1 MAKEIELK
9 LSVSRHH
16 IESLKQ
22 QPLFKSPQVVDQG
35 AKALTNIYFD
45 TPEQDLTQARVA
57 LRIREKEGRYIQT
70 LKTSGVAEGGLHQR
84 GEWEWYVDTPELN
97 FELLQQAEWPENLN
111 TPELQAKIK
120 PVFATDFVRNT
131 WIYDSVD
138 AAGERLLIEIA
149 LDQGQAWVGQGDER
163 RHDDICELELELMD
177 GNPARLF
184 EVALELGKQIPL
196 LSSDISKAQRGY
208 RLCNPDGY
216 QVREAEISFMDE
228 ATMELAFCQMLQR
241 ELMLWP
247 QYLEAWQF
255 TRDWKY
261 VTAALE
267 SLRNIG
273 GLYESFSDII
283 PADPEG
289 DLDQLLT
296 KLIRQLRDVDAW
308 HRTASLM
315 DGNGQ
320 AWQAEAQK
328 RAEDRML
335 VLLQTVGL
343 GQIALKIAHQLVS
356 LSWRERWSDEHQ
368 ARAQQPLN

>member
-1 MAKEIELK
+1 MITAQTLMSYEFFASLDKPFVEKIASLGKTIEIDQDEW
-9 LSVSRHH
+9 
-16 IESLKQ
+16 
-22 QPLFKSPQVVDQG
+22 LFKQDKDAENIYLLIEGKVALAIMFREHIIDTLNPYMKGEIIGWSALVRPHIYTMG
-35 AKALTNIYFD
+35 AKAEVPSKLIAFNG
-45 TPEQDLTQARVA
+45 
-57 LRIREKEGRYIQT
+57 KEM
-70 LKTSGVAEGGLHQR
+70 
-84 GEWEWYVDTPELN
+84 
-97 FELLQQAEWPENLN
+97 
-111 TPELQAKIK
+111 
-120 PVFATDFVRNT
+120 
-131 WIYDSVD
+131 
-138 AAGERLLIEIA
+138 
-149 LDQGQAWVGQGDER
+149 
-163 RHDDICELELELMD
+163 LELMD

-208 RLCNPDGY
+208 RLCNPEGY
-216 QVREAEISFMDE
+216 QVREPEISFMDE

-315 DGNGQ
+315 DGNGK

-356 LSWRERWSDEHQ
+356 LSWRERWSEEHQ
-368 ARAQQPLN
+368 ARAQQPLNEGKYEEAP